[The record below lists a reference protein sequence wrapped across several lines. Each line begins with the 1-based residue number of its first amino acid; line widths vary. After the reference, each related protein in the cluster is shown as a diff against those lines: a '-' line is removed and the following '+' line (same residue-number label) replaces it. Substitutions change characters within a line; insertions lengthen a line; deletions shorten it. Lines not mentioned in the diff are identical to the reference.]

1 MKDENVV
8 KPVVVTKKQL
18 EIDAINV
25 LEHRVNINTF
35 PKEYQQQIRD
45 FYRFHPVSVNSSAAG
60 AVEQSVRGS
69 WK

>member
-35 PKEYQQQIRD
+35 PKEYQ
-45 FYRFHPVSVNSSAAG
+45 
-60 AVEQSVRGS
+60 
-69 WK
+69 